1 MLDNERIIMEILDL
15 AQDLEIE
22 DLRGLID
29 NLEVLLENKEESE
42 EDDKLPWERY

>member
-15 AQDLEIE
+15 AQNLEIE
-22 DLRGLID
+22 DLIGLID

-42 EDDKLPWERY
+42 EE

>member
-15 AQDLEIE
+15 AQNLEIE

-42 EDDKLPWERY
+42 EKIKC

>member
-15 AQDLEIE
+15 AQNLEIE

-29 NLEVLLENKEESE
+29 NKIDIKENNKNNESE
-42 EDDKLPWERY
+42 EK

>member
-15 AQDLEIE
+15 AQNLEIE

-42 EDDKLPWERY
+42 EE